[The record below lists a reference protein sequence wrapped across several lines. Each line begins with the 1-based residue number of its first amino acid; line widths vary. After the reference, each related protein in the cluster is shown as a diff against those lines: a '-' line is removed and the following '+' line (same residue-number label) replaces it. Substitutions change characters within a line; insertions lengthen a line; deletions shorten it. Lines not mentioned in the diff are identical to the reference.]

1 MTGPTLPPLTGTA
14 SLDVTQFR
22 KGTRDALNALREVVD
37 YAKKQGTLTL
47 TAKLSGA
54 STAAIRKTITDAM
67 GTDTLSVK
75 LTFNPASVAAAIR
88 DLRTALSAVAGINVS
103 ALTALQI
110 KINDQIRQL
119 TALIAQLR
127 ALGGGGGSGNRG
139 SSFSAGTQ
147 TLLADLERLNNEY
160 RRGDVNAATYVA
172 RLTSLQA
179 SLRTAA
185 AAATAGTAEFRALD
199 TALTRTVQGMR
210 NVNSDGITKLRTE
223 LAGARAQ
230 FDAAA
235 AAATNL
241 AERRAAIA
249 AYEADLNRIRVSLQG
264 MAAAGNLTAQQLG
277 TVNRLLAQTAR
288 EQQTLRGGIN
298 IAGLSGNISNALQQL
313 SGFIPGLSQVSGLF
327 GTLPL
332 PILAAA
338 TALGAFTAAM
348 VASFRT
354 AADFQAVMVDIK
366 ALTSPTADGLR
377 DLNAAART
385 LGLDLGVGPR
395 DAAKAILEL
404 NRAGLTAEEAIRGGL
419 AGALTL
425 AGAAGIETATAAK
438 LAASAMTAF
447 KLSAADLPQVAD
459 NFANFANSTFLGAED
474 LALAIAAV
482 GPVAVNAGLSIEQF
496 SGIMA
501 TAAQGG
507 FRSMQDAGTSLKT
520 MILSLQSP
528 SETGAAALERIGVN
542 AYEADGS
549 FRPFLSTV
557 DDLRAALKGM
567 TEQGRNNVLRDI
579 FGQDAI
585 RIATILYASNTEEI
599 EKNIET
605 QGKVGEAARVAKER
619 LESYQGEVKLL
630 TAAWEEFK
638 TQIGEGALPAMTDL
652 IKELRSNLTWL
663 RQNTEA
669 LQKFGEAMGAASK
682 LGLNPFTQGTS
693 DARRNSQ
700 AFAEIAQV
708 YADAEAAAAK
718 SGEALLARATE
729 LERAGDRTSIAA
741 AKMLR
746 AMQELREAQEGE
758 ITGRNFFTGE
768 PTRAIDLQLVEQ
780 KTQAL
785 AELQAELAAVRAEVA
800 RNPQANGP
808 AAGPDLEP
816 ARVKAQSAAVRDL
829 RKALGD
835 RAFQLKIGGL
845 DGVEREVAQVGKAF
859 DELRKKLKTSFGGNL
874 NSSELKGALAELAEA
889 QAKEEWAVRAKYA
902 ADKAR
907 ERADDLAAAQQSAR
921 DSAFAV
927 QRAEIQAMEQG
938 RARVQ
943 AERALELRELQA
955 SIAEQVA
962 EYEKFPQLRAQVES
976 DGRRQVAALRRQ
988 YQQEDLATARSNAE
1002 AVAAAEGEAR
1012 AAIIAALPEGAAKR
1026 QAEREAE
1033 LASVRRGISD
1043 RLAALAGYPAEQAR
1057 IEQAGQQQLAALRQG
1072 WARQDEADARER
1084 ARRIVTA
1091 FQAAQDAQLAAQ
1103 SAARDA
1109 QAARLDLDVAR
1120 RVAQARGGAQEVARI
1135 ELQAARDRAAL
1146 AEQSARAEAMAQR
1159 ETLARTTNERLTAE
1173 GVTAEEQAQIRRE
1186 YYARVA
1192 ELDSKYT
1199 ADQAK
1204 RVQDREQAERD
1215 GLERIRAAQVA
1226 AAQQPVTAAQADL
1239 KGLENQKAL
1248 ASTAAERLG
1257 IEQRIV
1263 AAQDRLRAAYQGI
1276 LDRAAQLRLTDEE
1289 RRTLADGVTEAT
1301 QGQAQATREVVNV
1314 QQELVD
1320 QSRAL
1325 LDSRLALVDAEG
1337 ELALRMART
1346 DAQAAAA
1353 QQRLLSNA
1361 QARLTGLDTQISGE
1375 ADETKRN
1382 ALLQQRLALTGQ
1394 IADLQDRITAAPLDG
1409 ERRRLTLYQA
1419 QAELLLQATGL
1430 SDDRVAGAQL
1440 AVRAAQQEVNLAQRA
1455 LDLARTEAGQDEAR
1469 TTLTQKQTALLG
1481 AQAQAVQVRN
1491 ERDAQALDVAEARLR
1506 AEARITGMAEDAV
1519 AAAQLDLDL
1528 TRRRLAATWQ
1538 AQAAPDQTGSRR
1550 AELAKQEL
1558 DLTAQQAEQERR
1570 LTAAQR
1576 DRRTLLDGLAVSQGA
1591 LTRALAG
1598 GTVEAQ
1604 KTAQIQ
1610 ADLLTTRRALITAE
1624 REYNSAVASGD
1635 PTRQKTATDALTQAI
1650 TAQRGAVRALADSYS
1665 GMLTGMDSVRDA
1677 AARLSTVAYGETG
1690 RAPSAATTQRE
1701 LARLQA
1707 IETRRNAARAQLTE
1721 ALRGSDADLIAK
1733 AASEF
1738 ATQEDRYRKQADALD
1753 KAGTK
1758 FTRTGEKEAQRLADQ
1773 VDDLGIQYDR
1783 ESVIV
1788 QDRIRA
1794 ANREAEAAALF
1805 SAAVDRYV
1813 AATPDAVPGQQDDRP
1828 VYVVEGRRYNS
1839 LADAQASL
1847 NRAQLPA
1854 AQAAVMPD
1862 LTRLIDLLQTQ
1873 QTSRTAPAAPATVP
1887 APNHTTNWDV
1897 EVTVNGAGLNPDQVA
1912 NQVITKLE
1920 DRARRSGRNC

>member
-14 SLDVTQFR
+14 SLDVAPFR
-22 KGTRDALNALREVVD
+22 QGARAALASLREVVD
-37 YAKKQGTLTL
+37 YARRNGTLTL
-47 TAKLSGA
+47 TARLSGA
-54 STAAIRKTITDAM
+54 STAAIRRTITDAI

-75 LTFNPASVAAAIR
+75 LTFNPASVATAVR
-88 DLRTALSAVAGINVS
+88 DLRTALSAVVGINVS
-103 ALTALQI
+103 ALTALQAQ
-110 KINDQIRQL
+110 INTQITQL

-127 ALGGGGGSGNRG
+127 AAGGGSGGSGSRG

-147 TLLADLERLNNEY
+147 ALLADLERLNNEY
-160 RRGDVNAATYVA
+160 RRGDVNANTYAA
-172 RLTSLQA
+172 RLAGLQA

-199 TALTRTVQGMR
+199 TALTRTVQGLR
-210 NVNSDGITKLRTE
+210 NVNSDSITKIRTE

-313 SGFIPGLSQVSGLF
+313 SGFVPGLAQVTGLF
-327 GTLPL
+327 GALPL

-338 TALGAFTAAM
+338 TAVGAFTAAM
-348 VASFRT
+348 VASFKT

-377 DLNAAART
+377 DLNTAART

-438 LAASAMTAF
+438 LAAAAMTAF
-447 KLSAADLPQVAD
+447 KLSAADLPRVAD
-459 NFANFANSTFLGAED
+459 NFANFSNSTFLGAED

-482 GPVAVNAGLSIEQF
+482 GPVAVNAGLTIEQF

-501 TAAQGG
+501 TAAKGG

-520 MILSLQSP
+520 MLLSLQSP
-528 SETGAAALERIGVN
+528 SDVGAAALKRIGVN

-557 DDLRAALKGM
+557 DDLRTALKGM
-567 TEQGRNNVLRDI
+567 TAQGRNTVLRDI

-585 RIATILYASNTEEI
+585 RIATILYANNTEEVN
-599 EKNIET
+599 KNIDT
-605 QGKVGEAARVAKER
+605 QNKVGEAARIAKER

-638 TQIGEGALPAMTDL
+638 VQVGEEALPAMTEL
-652 IKELRSNLTWL
+652 VKELRMNLTWL

-669 LQKFGEAMGAASK
+669 FKKFGEAVSAASK
-682 LGLNPFTQGTS
+682 FNPFTIGLQ

-700 AFAEIAQV
+700 GFAELAQI

-718 SGEALLARATE
+718 SGEQLLAKAAE
-729 LERAGDRTSIAA
+729 LEKAGDRTSVAA
-741 AKMLR
+741 AKTLR

-768 PTRAIDLQLVEQ
+768 PTRAIDLQLVEE

-808 AAGPDLEP
+808 VGGENLDPD
-816 ARVKAQSAAVRDL
+816 RIKTQSAAILDL
-829 RKALGD
+829 RKTLGD
-835 RAFQLKIGGL
+835 RAFQLRIGGL
-845 DGVEREVAQVGKAF
+845 DGVEKEVEQVKKVF
-859 DELRKKLKTSFGGNL
+859 DELKLKLENSFGGNL
-874 NSSELKGALAELAEA
+874 NSNELKGALAELADA
-889 QAKEEWAVRAKYA
+889 QAKEEKAVRARYTAEKA
-902 ADKAR
+902 KDRAKELADAQKSAR
-907 ERADDLAAAQQSAR
+907 E
-921 DSAFAV
+921 SAFAV

-962 EYEKFPQLRAQVES
+962 EYAKFPQLRAQIES

-1012 AAIIAALPEGAAKR
+1012 AALIAAMPEGAARR

-1033 LASVRRGISD
+1033 LAGVRKGISD

-1057 IEQAGQQQLAALRQG
+1057 IERAGQQQLAALRQG
-1072 WARQDEADARER
+1072 WARDDERDARER
-1084 ARRIVTA
+1084 AKRIVAA
-1091 FQAAQDAQLAAQ
+1091 FQSAQDAQLAAQ
-1103 SAARDA
+1103 GAARDA
-1109 QAARLDLDVAR
+1109 EAARLDLDVAR
-1120 RVAQARGGAQEVARI
+1120 RVAQAGRNAQEVARI

-1146 AEQSARAEAMAQR
+1146 AERSARAEAQAQR
-1159 ETLARTTNERLTAE
+1159 ETLARTTNERLNAE
-1173 GVTAEEQAQIRRE
+1173 GITAQEQAEIRRE

-1192 ELDSKYT
+1192 ELDSKFS
-1199 ADQAK
+1199 ADQTK

-1215 GLERIRAAQVA
+1215 ALERLRLARIADAQR
-1226 AAQQPVTAAQADL
+1226 PVTAAQDQIKDL
-1239 KGLENQKAL
+1239 EGQKAL
-1248 ASTAAERLG
+1248 AQTAAQRLDV
-1257 IEQRIV
+1257 EQRLA

-1276 LDRAAQLRLTDEE
+1276 LARAAELNLTEEE
-1289 RRTLADGVTEAT
+1289 RAGLAGNVRDAT
-1301 QGQAQATREVVNV
+1301 QAQAQAGREVATV
-1314 QQELVD
+1314 QQELVE

-1346 DAQAAAA
+1346 DAQTQAA
-1353 QQRLLSNA
+1353 QQRQLSNA
-1361 QARLTGLDTQISGE
+1361 QARLTGLDAQISGE

-1394 IADLQDRITAAPLDG
+1394 IADLQDRIAAAPLDAD
-1409 ERRRLTLYQA
+1409 RRRVTLYQA
-1419 QAELLLQATGL
+1419 QAELLLQAAGL

-1440 AVRAAQQEVNLAQRA
+1440 AVRTAQQEVTLAQRA
-1455 LDLARTEAGQDEAR
+1455 LDLARTEAAQDEAR
-1469 TTLTQKQTALLG
+1469 TNLTQKQTALLG

-1491 ERDAQALDVAEARLR
+1491 ERDAQALDVAEARMR

-1528 TRRRLAATWQ
+1528 TRQRLAATRQ
-1538 AQAAPDQTGSRR
+1538 AQVAPDQTGSRR
-1550 AELAKQEL
+1550 AELARQEL
-1558 DLTAQQAEQERR
+1558 DLTVQQAEQERK

-1576 DRRTLLDGLAVSQGA
+1576 DRRTLLDGLTVSQGA

-1610 ADLLTTRRALITAE
+1610 ADLLTTRRALATAE
-1624 REYNSAVASGD
+1624 REYNSAVSSGD
-1635 PTRQKTATDALTQAI
+1635 PTRQKAATDALTQAI

-1665 GMLTGMDSVRDA
+1665 GMLISMDGVRDA
-1677 AARLSTVAYGETG
+1677 AARLNTAVYGEEG

-1721 ALRGSDADLIAK
+1721 ALKGGDADLIAK

-1738 ATQEDRYRKQADALD
+1738 ATQEDRYRKQADLLD

-1758 FTRTGEKEAQRLADQ
+1758 FTRTGQVEAQRLADR

-1828 VYVVEGRRYNS
+1828 VYVVDGRRYNS

-1847 NRAQLPA
+1847 SRAQLPA
-1854 AQAAVMPD
+1854 AQAAAMPD
-1862 LTRLIDLLQTQ
+1862 LTRLIDLLQAQ
-1873 QTSRTAPAAPATVP
+1873 QTSRTAPAALPASSNTTVYVGDILVTP
-1887 APNHTTNWDV
+1887 PPNTDV
-1897 EVTVNGAGLNPDQVA
+1897 KALA
-1912 NQVITKLE
+1912 
-1920 DRARRSGRNC
+1920 RAVRTEFQDELRRSGGKC